1 MKSNMIGAA
10 LAVSAMLSFGTASSF
25 ADPKGEQVKLKGEVV
40 DVWCYYEGDEK
51 GAEHKKCAISC
62 AKAGNPIGLLTE
74 KGDVY
79 VLVGFKD
86 HDANRDAFINKM
98 ADTVSVEGTLVKK
111 GGTQV
116 LYVTSLK

>member
-1 MKSNMIGAA
+1 
-10 LAVSAMLSFGTASSF
+10 
-25 ADPKGEQVKLKGEVV
+25 
-40 DVWCYYEGDEK
+40 WCYYEGDEK
-51 GAEHKKCAISC
+51 GDEHKKCAISC

-116 LYVTSLK
+116 LQGTSGNPKDTSVKTLFYFNYSINCWA